1 MEYMGIFG
9 LIAFCLVLPLQGK
22 VSKLERQMRDGAFGE
37 GIAHAGDLTE
47 SLQKRIGK
55 KVEFDFYDD
64 ETDMD
69 LPSDAVEIIAVD
81 EKWVLVHGETK
92 KKAFDKLIRI
102 SSIKGIKEV

>member
-9 LIAFCLVLPLQGK
+9 LIAFCLVLSLQSK
-22 VSKLERQMRDGAFGE
+22 VSKLERQMREGNFGE
-37 GIAHAGDLTE
+37 GAVHAGDLSD
-47 SLQKRIGK
+47 SLQKRIGR
-55 KVEFDFYDD
+55 KVEFDFYDE

-69 LPSDAVEIIAVD
+69 LATAAVQILDVD
-81 EKWVLVHGETK
+81 EKWVLVHVENK